1 MKYQVKATQVICKF
15 LAVEAENEPEALEN
29 AQAMAEGGELRFDDE
44 PFLNMEVN
52 VELLEQTD

>member
-15 LAVEAENEPEALEN
+15 FAVEAENEPEALEK

-44 PFLNMEVN
+44 LFLNMEVN

>member
-15 LAVEAENEPEALEN
+15 LAVEAENEPEALEK
-29 AQAMAEGGELRFDDE
+29 AQAMDEGGELRFDDE